1 MKLDELIQEYG
12 SEIKVA
18 AELGFSHQSVKNWKD
33 DNGNIPFNSQCVI
46 EVKTKGKFKAEQN
59 ATI

>member
-18 AELGFSHQSVKNWKD
+18 AELGFSHQSVKNWKAS
-33 DNGNIPFNSQCVI
+33 GFIPFDSQCVI
-46 EVKTKGKFKAEQN
+46 QVKTNSKFKAEQD